1 VRKYG
6 WVGVL
11 VVGIVV
17 VTAAVLWWQRSA
29 PRDDYDYAR
38 AFEQPAD
45 DGATAVQVDVI
56 PFAGALRAKAEEV
69 LGAPQ
74 RCEAALASE
83 RCRYAHGVEV
93 VYIEGRAD
101 WITVQLGYERYPLE
115 PSTLA
120 AVGLPV
126 AEPSITT
133 QHELIWSGHAGF
145 KSVQLVGDENG
156 ATYVRIKALH
166 G

>member
-1 VRKYG
+1 MRRYG
-6 WVGVL
+6 WGGVL
-11 VVGIVV
+11 VLGIVAV
-17 VTAAVLWWQRSA
+17 VVAALLWQRNT
-29 PRDDYDYAR
+29 PHDDYDYAR

-45 DGATAVQVDVI
+45 TGAMAVQIDVTA
-56 PFAGALRAKAEEV
+56 FAGAPRAKAEEV

-83 RCRYAHGVEV
+83 RCRYARGVEV
-93 VYIEGRAD
+93 VYIEDKAD
-101 WITVQLGYERYPLE
+101 WITVQLSYGRYALE

-120 AVGLPV
+120 SVGLPV

-156 ATYVRIKALH
+156 AMYLRIKALH